1 MTVKILKNIFVL
13 ALALTMALACAA
25 CGGTGDA
32 YTGYSEAYKKTSSV
46 GSLNV
51 KFELTVDNGDESM
64 QSGGNMKM
72 NSSNEVYYEMAIN
85 GKEILQYVQ
94 NGEIHTFIDGTEQ
107 VSSTDKTDQGPERAD
122 PNSGGPEG
130 GEGQANE
137 KTDSTSFD
145 TEKFMEEFSG
155 MLEAG
160 KIKEMG
166 VLDPIPSR
174 YVKNITAEKS
184 GNDTVYTMTFPEDF
198 LKRLLNTMTKE
209 QLEGDYLSFDSLKDF
224 SCISKANSD
233 GYIYF
238 IQYKGYTT
246 VTVTGDLMS
255 SGEDETFDLN
265 IDLQMTI
272 QEPGTPVEVEIP

>member
-1 MTVKILKNIFVL
+1 MKNMKKIFAL
-13 ALALTMALACAA
+13 ALALAMTLACAA
-25 CGGTGDA
+25 CKGNSDA
-32 YTGYSEAYKKTSSV
+32 YSGYSEAYKKTSSV

-72 NSSNEVYYEMAIN
+72 NSSNEVYYEMAVN

-107 VSSTDKTDQGPERAD
+107 VSSTDKTDKGPEKAD
-122 PNSGGPEG
+122 PNG
-130 GEGQANE
+130 GEGQGNE

-145 TEKFMEEFSG
+145 TEKFMEEFSS

-166 VLDPIPSR
+166 VLDPIPSK
-174 YVKNITAEKS
+174 YVKNITSEKS
-184 GNDTVYTMTFPEDF
+184 GNDTVYTMTFPEEF
-198 LKRLLNTMTKE
+198 LKKLLSTMAKE
-209 QLEGDYLSFDSLKDF
+209 QLEGDYLSFDALKDF
-224 SCISKANSD
+224 ICVSKANSD

-246 VTVTGDLMS
+246 VTVTGDLMT

>member
-1 MTVKILKNIFVL
+1 MTVKNIKTPLVL
-13 ALALTMALACAA
+13 ALALMMALACAA

-32 YTGYSEAYKKTSSV
+32 YSGYSEAYKKTSSV

-51 KFELTVDNGDESM
+51 VFELTVDNGDESM

-94 NGEIHTFIDGTEQ
+94 NGQIHTFIDGTEQ
-107 VSSTDKTDQGPERAD
+107 VSSTDKTDQGPEKAD
-122 PNSGGPEG
+122 PNG

-137 KTDSTSFD
+137 KTDNTSFD
-145 TEKFMEEFSG
+145 TSKFLEEFSG
-155 MLEAG
+155 MMEAG

-184 GNDTVYTMTFPEDF
+184 GGDTVYTMTFPEEF
-198 LKRLLNTMTKE
+198 LKTLLGTMAKE
-209 QLEGDYLSFDSLKDF
+209 QL
-224 SCISKANSD
+224 
-233 GYIYF
+233 
-238 IQYKGYTT
+238 
-246 VTVTGDLMS
+246 
-255 SGEDETFDLN
+255 
-265 IDLQMTI
+265 
-272 QEPGTPVEVEIP
+272 

>member
-1 MTVKILKNIFVL
+1 MILVKNLKKISAL
-13 ALALTMALACAA
+13 ALALVMTLVCAA
-25 CGGTGDA
+25 CGGGNGDA
-32 YTGYSEAYKKTSSV
+32 YSGYSEAYKKTSSV

-51 KFELTVDNGDESM
+51 VFELSVDDGEETVESN
-64 QSGGNMKM
+64 GNMKM

-94 NGEIHTFIDGTEQ
+94 NGEIHTFIDGVEQ
-107 VSSTDKTDQGPERAD
+107 VSSTDKTDQGPEKAD
-122 PNSGGPEG
+122 PNG

-145 TEKFMEEFSG
+145 TSKFLEEFSG
-155 MLEAG
+155 MMEAG

-166 VLDPIPSR
+166 VLDPIPSK
-174 YVKNITAEKS
+174 YVKSITSEKS
-184 GNDTVYTMTFPEDF
+184 GSDTVYTMTFPDEF
-198 LKRLLNTMTKE
+198 LKVLLTTMAKE
-209 QLEGDYLSFDSLKDF
+209 QLEGDYLSFDALKDF
-224 SCISKANSD
+224 SCVSKANSD

-246 VTVTGDLMS
+246 VTVTGDLMT
-255 SGEDETFDLN
+255 SGADESFDLH

-272 QEPGTPVEVEIP
+272 QNPGTPVEVEIP

>member
-1 MTVKILKNIFVL
+1 MKKLKKISVL
-13 ALALTMALACAA
+13 ALALTMTLACAA

-32 YTGYSEAYKKTSSV
+32 YSGYSEAYKKTSSV

-51 KFELTVDNGDESM
+51 VFELSVDSGDESM
-64 QSGGNMKM
+64 KSNGNMKM

-107 VSSTDKTDQGPERAD
+107 ISSTDKTDKGPEKAD
-122 PNSGGPEG
+122 PNGGQ
-130 GEGQANE
+130 GQSNE
-137 KTDSTSFD
+137 KTDSSSFD
-145 TEKFMEEFSG
+145 MEKFMEEFSG
-155 MLEAG
+155 MMEAG

-166 VLDPIPSR
+166 VLDPIPSK
-174 YVKNITAEKS
+174 YVKNVTSEKS
-184 GNDTVYTMTFPEDF
+184 GNDTVYTMTFPEEF
-198 LKRLLNTMTKE
+198 LKTLLNTMAKE
-209 QLEGDYLSFDSLKDF
+209 QLEGDYLSFDALKDF
-224 SCISKANSD
+224 SCVSKANSD

-255 SGEDETFDLN
+255 SGKDEAFDLN

-272 QEPGTPVEVEIP
+272 QEPGTPVEVNIP

>member
-1 MTVKILKNIFVL
+1 MITVKNVKKIFVIAL
-13 ALALTMALACAA
+13 ALAMVLTCAA
-25 CGGTGDA
+25 CGGKDA
-32 YTGYSEAYKKTSSV
+32 YAGYSEAYKKTSSV

-51 KFELTVDNGDESM
+51 EFDLTVDNGEESM

-107 VSSTDKTDQGPERAD
+107 VSSTNKTDKGPERAD
-122 PNSGGPEG
+122 PNG
-130 GEGQANE
+130 GEGQPND
-137 KTDSTSFD
+137 KTDNSSFD

-166 VLDPIPSR
+166 VLDPIPSN
-174 YVKNITAEKS
+174 YIKSITAEKS
-184 GNDTVYTMTFPEDF
+184 GNDTVYTMTFPETF
-198 LKRLLNTMTKE
+198 LKAMLNTMAKE
-209 QLEGDYLSFDSLKDF
+209 QLEGDYLSFDALKDF
-224 SCISKANSD
+224 SCVSKANSA

-246 VTVTGDLMS
+246 ATVAGDLMS

-265 IDLQMTI
+265 IDLKMTI
-272 QEPGTPVEVEIP
+272 QDPGTPVEVTIP